1 MREFQNAVEKM
12 VNLPYQHHIEVNS
25 LPDEIMAS
33 VERHPAAPPIQ
44 HHGSLTFREHRTRIK
59 ETLAEQERTEILELI
74 SQHKGNLSQTA
85 RSMGISRTSL
95 YRKLAKTDHP

>member
-1 MREFQNAVEKM
+1 M
-12 VNLPYQHHIEVNS
+12 VNIPHQHHIEVNS

-33 VERHPAAPPIQ
+33 VERHPAVPAVQ
-44 HHGSLTFREHRTRIK
+44 HHGAITFRDHRARIK
-59 ETLAEQERTEILELI
+59 EALVEQERTEILELI

-95 YRKLAKTDHP
+95 YRKLAKSGNP